1 MAEKR
6 RFLDV
11 WIIESNTVYREVPFD
26 VVADWIQQGRLLEDD
41 KVRPSGTAEWFKIGA
56 VPGFAAY
63 LPKPEPTAEVNP
75 VEALEPVE
83 VGFTWKRK
91 PDEDET
97 DVDMIP
103 LIDVSLVLLIYFV
116 IRLMTIDAAG
126 ANQPIPTPTA
136 EHGDLYAVTPDSLWI
151 GIDVGGNGDPV
162 YSVGEA
168 GASPKDQD
176 RDLTTP
182 GAALDRLGE
191 MLKTRPTYVDLTVNA
206 HPDLPEGLVDALL
219 AALETRISQEKKD
232 AAEGKSPPEVYRKV
246 VKKYTGVTGKS
257 P

>member
-83 VGFTWKRK
+83 GGFTWKRRR
-91 PDEDET
+91 DEDET

-116 IRLMTIDAAG
+116 MRLITIEAG
-126 ANQPIPTPTA
+126 QPIPLPA
-136 EHGDLYAVTPDSLWI
+136 ADHGGDYNVTKQSIW
-151 GIDVGGNGDPV
+151 VGVTQENKDGALTPV
-162 YSVGEA
+162 YSFGFATDPAEP
-168 GASPKDQD
+168 GD
-176 RDLTTP
+176 RGLPDADTLVKR
-182 GAALDRLGE
+182 LEERLGGQ
-191 MLKTRPTYVDLTVNA
+191 KIQDLTVNA
-206 HPDLPEGLVDALL
+206 DPDVESGVVDRLL
-219 AALETRISQEKKD
+219 IALEGSKNFEKKT
-232 AAEGKSPPEVYRKV
+232 SQM
-246 VKKYTGVTGKS
+246 YTGVTKRQ

>member
-41 KVRPSGTAEWFKIGA
+41 KVRPSGTGEWFKIGA
-56 VPGFAAY
+56 VPGFSVY
-63 LPKPEPTAEVNP
+63 LPRPEPTAEANP

-91 PDEDET
+91 PDEDES

-116 IRLMTIDAAG
+116 MRLMSIDAG
-126 ANQPIPTPTA
+126 ASGQGIPTPEA
-136 EHGDLYAVTPDSLWI
+136 AHGNLYAATPDSVW
-151 GIDVGGNGDPV
+151 VGVDQESPAGPGLV
-162 YSVGEA
+162 YSVGA
-168 GASPKDQD
+168 GNGPADADD
-176 RDLTTP
+176 RDLRTLD
-182 GAALDRLGE
+182 GLIDRLEKRLSG
-191 MLKTRPTYVDLTVNA
+191 KANVDLTINA
-206 HPDLPEGLVDALL
+206 HRDIPSGDIDQLL
-219 AALETRISQEKKD
+219 IAVEKSK
-232 AAEGKSPPEVYRKV
+232 ARGAIGHI
-246 VKKYTGVTGKS
+246 YTGVTGRQ